1 MANIGGFV
9 RGAPHKSSANRP
21 TYAATASGVHILTYP
36 FNKIYDLY
44 NGPEVRIAMKD
55 PVSAV
60 ESSKAL
66 AALRNRATLDS
77 ARAAG
82 LLGDAKDARVAGRVS
97 SGLVAA
103 AKKRA
108 GLSSDT
114 DVIEIALARLALEDD
129 FGARLVRNKGSVP
142 RELDIEF

>member
-1 MANIGGFV
+1 M
-9 RGAPHKSSANRP
+9 
-21 TYAATASGVHILTYP
+21 
-36 FNKIYDLY
+36 
-44 NGPEVRIAMKD
+44 RIVMKD
-55 PVSAV
+55 AVSPQ
-60 ESSKAL
+60 ESNKAL

-82 LLGDAKDARVAGRVS
+82 LLGDAKNTRVAGRVS
-97 SGLVAA
+97 SELVAA
-103 AKKRA
+103 AKRRS

>member
-1 MANIGGFV
+1 M
-9 RGAPHKSSANRP
+9 
-21 TYAATASGVHILTYP
+21 L

-44 NGPEVRIAMKD
+44 NESRERFMKD
-55 PVSAV
+55 PISAV
-60 ESSKAL
+60 EGSKTVAT
-66 AALRNRATLDS
+66 LRNRATLES

-97 SGLVAA
+97 SELVAA

-142 RELDIEF
+142 RDFNIEI

>member
-1 MANIGGFV
+1 M
-9 RGAPHKSSANRP
+9 S
-21 TYAATASGVHILTYP
+21 
-36 FNKIYDLY
+36 
-44 NGPEVRIAMKD
+44 MKD
-55 PVSAV
+55 PITTV
-60 ESSKAL
+60 EGSKTL
-66 AALRNRATLDS
+66 ASLRNKATLDS

-97 SGLVAA
+97 SELVAA
-103 AKKRA
+103 AKKRS

-142 RELDIEF
+142 RDFDIEL

>member
-1 MANIGGFV
+1 M
-9 RGAPHKSSANRP
+9 
-21 TYAATASGVHILTYP
+21 L

-44 NGPEVRIAMKD
+44 NEADEKNVMKD
-55 PVSAV
+55 SISAV
-60 ESSKAL
+60 ESSKTVAT
-66 AALRNRATLDS
+66 LRNRATLES

-82 LLGDAKDARVAGRVS
+82 LMGDAKDARVAGRVS
-97 SGLVAA
+97 SELVAA

-142 RELDIEF
+142 REFNIEI

>member
-1 MANIGGFV
+1 
-9 RGAPHKSSANRP
+9 
-21 TYAATASGVHILTYP
+21 
-36 FNKIYDLY
+36 
-44 NGPEVRIAMKD
+44 MKD
-55 PVSAV
+55 PAFAL
-60 ESSKAL
+60 ESNKAL

-97 SGLVAA
+97 SELVAA
-103 AKKRA
+103 AKKRS

>member
-1 MANIGGFV
+1 
-9 RGAPHKSSANRP
+9 
-21 TYAATASGVHILTYP
+21 
-36 FNKIYDLY
+36 
-44 NGPEVRIAMKD
+44 
-55 PVSAV
+55 
-60 ESSKAL
+60 
-66 AALRNRATLDS
+66 LRNRATLDS

-97 SGLVAA
+97 SELVAA

-142 RELDIEF
+142 RELNIEI

>member
-1 MANIGGFV
+1 
-9 RGAPHKSSANRP
+9 
-21 TYAATASGVHILTYP
+21 
-36 FNKIYDLY
+36 
-44 NGPEVRIAMKD
+44 MKD
-55 PVSAV
+55 SI
-60 ESSKAL
+60 SSMEGSKTL
-66 AALRNRATLDS
+66 AALRNRATLES

-97 SGLVAA
+97 SELVAA
-103 AKKRA
+103 AKKRS

-142 RELDIEF
+142 RDFDIEI

>member
-1 MANIGGFV
+1 
-9 RGAPHKSSANRP
+9 
-21 TYAATASGVHILTYP
+21 
-36 FNKIYDLY
+36 
-44 NGPEVRIAMKD
+44 VRIVTKG
-55 PVSAV
+55 PVAAE

-97 SGLVAA
+97 SELVAA

-108 GLSSDT
+108 GLASDT

-129 FGARLVRNKGSVP
+129 FGARLVHNKGSVS

>member
-1 MANIGGFV
+1 M
-9 RGAPHKSSANRP
+9 REM
-21 TYAATASGVHILTYP
+21 T
-36 FNKIYDLY
+36 
-44 NGPEVRIAMKD
+44 MKD
-55 PVSAV
+55 PASTV

-66 AALRNRATLDS
+66 AVMRNRATLDS

-129 FGARLVRNKGSVP
+129 FGARLVRNKGKVP

>member
-1 MANIGGFV
+1 
-9 RGAPHKSSANRP
+9 
-21 TYAATASGVHILTYP
+21 
-36 FNKIYDLY
+36 
-44 NGPEVRIAMKD
+44 VRIVTKG
-55 PVSAV
+55 PVAAE

-97 SGLVAA
+97 SELVAA

-108 GLSSDT
+108 GLASDT

-129 FGARLVRNKGSVP
+129 FGARLVRNKGSVS

>member
-1 MANIGGFV
+1 M
-9 RGAPHKSSANRP
+9 KSPISALE
-21 TYAATASGVHILTYP
+21 AG
-36 FNKIYDLY
+36 K
-44 NGPEVRIAMKD
+44 K
-55 PVSAV
+55 
-60 ESSKAL
+60 L
-66 AALRNRATLDS
+66 AALRNRATLES

-97 SGLVAA
+97 SELVAA

-142 RELDIEF
+142 QEFKIEI

>member
-1 MANIGGFV
+1 MV
-9 RGAPHKSSANRP
+9 MK
-21 TYAATASGVHILTYP
+21 YP
-36 FNKIYDLY
+36 V
-44 NGPEVRIAMKD
+44 P
-55 PVSAV
+55 AV
-60 ESSKAL
+60 EDSKAL

-82 LLGDAKDARVAGRVS
+82 ILGEAKDARVAGRVS
-97 SGLVAA
+97 SVLVAA

-129 FGARLVRNKGSVP
+129 FGARLVRNKGSVSG
-142 RELDIEF
+142 ELDIEF

>member
-1 MANIGGFV
+1 
-9 RGAPHKSSANRP
+9 
-21 TYAATASGVHILTYP
+21 
-36 FNKIYDLY
+36 
-44 NGPEVRIAMKD
+44 MKD
-55 PVSAV
+55 PVFPV
-60 ESSKAL
+60 EGTKAL

-129 FGARLVRNKGSVP
+129 FGARLVRNKGSLP
-142 RELDIEF
+142 REFDIEL

>member
-1 MANIGGFV
+1 MQSQPIN
-9 RGAPHKSSANRP
+9 
-21 TYAATASGVHILTYP
+21 LDML
-36 FNKIYDLY
+36 FNKMYDLY
-44 NGPEVRIAMKD
+44 NESREKCMKD
-55 PVSAV
+55 PISAA
-60 ESSKAL
+60 EGSKTVAT
-66 AALRNRATLDS
+66 LRNRATLES

-97 SGLVAA
+97 SELVAA

-114 DVIEIALARLALEDD
+114 DLIEIALARLALEDD

-142 RELDIEF
+142 REINIEI

>member
-1 MANIGGFV
+1 
-9 RGAPHKSSANRP
+9 
-21 TYAATASGVHILTYP
+21 
-36 FNKIYDLY
+36 
-44 NGPEVRIAMKD
+44 MKD
-55 PVSAV
+55 PASAM
-60 ESSKAL
+60 ENSKAL
-66 AALRNRATLDS
+66 AARRNRATLDS

-108 GLSSDT
+108 CLSSDT

-129 FGARLVRNKGSVP
+129 FGARLVRNKGTIP
-142 RELDIEF
+142 RELDIGF